1 MRLPSESG
9 ARIKVSGGRT
19 SGPGPT
25 SSGSAQL
32 FQDANENRPV
42 HNVLYAASIPR
53 TVIRAETRCTS
64 CGAVLRDLKEQPVAF
79 GLKAILA
86 IAVVGDAEGGSDRL
100 EQSLA
105 ALPGVGS
112 VETVD
117 VTLV

>member
-1 MRLPSESG
+1 MGSVAVTFRILPEDAEADLDLLKGRVRKTLGG
-9 ARIKVSGGRT
+9 A
-19 SGPGPT
+19 
-25 SSGSAQL
+25 
-32 FQDANENRPV
+32 
-42 HNVLYAASIPR
+42 
-53 TVIRAETRCTS
+53 
-64 CGAVLRDLKEQPVAF
+64 LREMKEQPIAF

-86 IAVVGDAEGGSDRL
+86 MAVVSDSEGGSDRL